1 MLALMLRR
9 KKFMGY
15 ATPPVFLQ
23 GVSYHKNVIIVK
35 DVDNLVFFSSTPR
48 GKNLKL
54 NLKLREKS

>member
-1 MLALMLRR
+1 
-9 KKFMGY
+9 MGY

-35 DVDNLVFFSSTPR
+35 DVDNLVFFSFTPR